1 MDCPSENTLLSFLD
15 GGLDAAA
22 QERLDAH
29 AASCGECRAVLSQL
43 GKSSLVATA
52 VSRPSGPPRPS
63 QPEPER
69 LESGALLAE
78 RYRIVRFIAAG
89 GMGEVYEAQDL
100 ELGARVALKRI
111 RPDVVSDPRA
121 IERFKREIHLARRVT
136 HPNVCRIFDVGFLPR
151 DAERSRAG
159 VATGRVPFLTMEL
172 LVGESLAERLA
183 RAVRLT
189 PDEAL
194 PIAEQLAEALS
205 AAHAAG
211 VVHRD
216 FKSANIMLVAGRS
229 GRDPAPRAVVTD
241 FGVARAS
248 DGLDLA
254 RTASGE
260 RAIVGSPLYM
270 APEQL
275 QGVEVTAAA
284 DIYAYGVVL
293 YEMVTGRLPFEG
305 ATALLVALRRLE
317 HPPTP
322 PTHWVPDLP
331 EPWERVLL
339 RCLERE
345 PSARFASV
353 MEAYEALRRARSTRS
368 DSARRSSEEAAFAL
382 APTEYQSGE
391 LPLRRARTRG
401 LRGLGA
407 AALTLALGVAATG
420 WLRSRGSDR
429 ARAPN
434 VAASLASPQGVPAAI
449 PADPPPAP
457 RPPAPAPAP
466 TETVLVRSQ
475 PSGAAVFLGGQRVAT
490 TPAAI
495 RVVIPQEV
503 TLKLAGHVPVRQRLV
518 APGTVTVRLIAGP
531 PGSGLPP
538 KAQPRQRLLD
548 E

>member
-15 GGLDAAA
+15 GGLNATE
-22 QERLDAH
+22 QERLEAH
-29 AASCGECRAVLSQL
+29 AAICSECRAVLSQL
-43 GKSSLVATA
+43 GQSSLVATA
-52 VSRPSGPPRPS
+52 VSRPSQPG
-63 QPEPER
+63 PEPER
-69 LESGALLAE
+69 LASGAVLAD

-136 HPNVCRIFDVGFLPR
+136 HPNVCRIFDVGFLPGAPER
-151 DAERSRAG
+151 GRADAP
-159 VATGRVPFLTMEL
+159 TGRVPFLTMEL
-172 LVGESLAERLA
+172 LIGETLADHLA

-216 FKSANIMLVAGRS
+216 FKSANIMLVPGRS
-229 GRDPAPRAVVTD
+229 SRDATPRAVVTD

-275 QGVEVTAAA
+275 QGIEATAAA
-284 DIYAYGVVL
+284 DVYAYGVVL

-322 PTHWVPDLP
+322 PSRWVPDLP

-345 PSARFASV
+345 PSARFASAL
-353 MEAYEALRRARSTRS
+353 EAYEVLRRARGTRS
-368 DSARRSSEEAAFAL
+368 DSARRSGEEAAFAL

-391 LPLRRARTRG
+391 LPLGRTPARR
-401 LRGLGA
+401 LPWFGA
-407 AALTLALGVAATG
+407 AAIVLALGVAATV
-420 WLRSRGSDR
+420 WVHSRGSEGT
-429 ARAPN
+429 RAPN
-434 VAASLASPQGVPAAI
+434 IAASPVGPQDAPAAT
-449 PADPPPAP
+449 PSVPPLQETPP
-457 RPPAPAPAP
+457 RPPASASAT

-490 TPAAI
+490 TPASL
-495 RVVIPQEV
+495 RVVLPQEV
-503 TLKLAGHVPVRQRLV
+503 TLKLAGHVPVRQRL
-518 APGTVTVRLIAGP
+518 ATPGAVTVRLVASRPGAGQEA
-531 PGSGLPP
+531 G
-538 KAQPRQRLLD
+538 AQPRQRLLD